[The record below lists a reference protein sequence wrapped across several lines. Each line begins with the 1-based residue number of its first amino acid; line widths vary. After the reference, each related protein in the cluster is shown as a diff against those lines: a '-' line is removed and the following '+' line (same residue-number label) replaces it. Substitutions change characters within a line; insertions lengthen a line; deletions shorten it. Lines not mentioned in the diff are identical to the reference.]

1 MELYVND
8 ELLVAREITNI
19 FDSGYALIEWEG
31 DVVFAMNHFNNILVR
46 AKKLFI
52 VLILNLSSIQVEYY

>member
-19 FDSGYALIEWEG
+19 FDSGYALIEREG
-31 DVVFAMNHFNNILVR
+31 DVVFAMNHFNNIVVR
-46 AKKLFI
+46 AKKL
-52 VLILNLSSIQVEYY
+52 YTG